1 MDCGLRCIGTYDT
14 RQKGLVS
21 KQQSEAGIFITMGN
35 CNEEK
40 YTITDKLIGE
50 ACTLKQIQ
58 EEDKIDH
65 CDTSEECQIQLCSA

>member
-1 MDCGLRCIGTYDT
+1 
-14 RQKGLVS
+14 
-21 KQQSEAGIFITMGN
+21 MGN

-40 YTITDKLIGE
+40 YTIADKLIGE